1 MFLKSFEKELNV
13 LKKCIENELP
23 FIRRPQRMI
32 WSRSR
37 QSLMLDF
44 IIDGSWM
51 KHPDLGTV
59 AKLRLNK
66 CFHHNTAFF

>member
-13 LKKCIENELP
+13 LKKCIENELS

-44 IIDGSWM
+44 IIDGLWM